1 MSERFIAK
9 SSTGEELEIF
19 VLGSGLISSIDPAVA
34 SANPFSDS
42 GQFRGADGQQVR
54 QTRPGVFRIVGSNV
68 EYERVPEDPEAH
80 A

>member
-9 SSTGEELEIF
+9 SQTGDELEIF
-19 VLGSGLISSIDPAVA
+19 ELGSGLIATIDPAAV

-54 QTRPGVFRIVGSNV
+54 QTRPGVFRVVGSDV
-68 EYERVPEDPEAH
+68 EYVRVTDDGT
-80 A
+80 